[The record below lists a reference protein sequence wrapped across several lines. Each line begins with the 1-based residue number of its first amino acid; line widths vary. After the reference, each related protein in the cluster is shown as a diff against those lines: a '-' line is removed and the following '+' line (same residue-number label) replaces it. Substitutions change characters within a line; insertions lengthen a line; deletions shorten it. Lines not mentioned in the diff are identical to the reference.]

1 MKKIILSLSL
11 LSLLTACGDSGEKK
25 ETGTK
30 EETVSAPAAP
40 DITQDPAYQKGLS
53 LVAKSDCLTCHKVDE
68 PLTGPTYRDVA
79 NKYAGMPDTIVT
91 HLAGKIIKGGAGVWG
106 QTFMTPHPALS
117 QEDAE
122 AMVRY
127 ILLLKK

>member
-1 MKKIILSLSL
+1 MNKIILSWAISAL
-11 LSLLTACGDSGEKK
+11 LISCGGGDEKK
-25 ETGTK
+25 EESTSKTTTESTEK
-30 EETVSAPAAP
+30 DV
-40 DITQDPAYQKGLS
+40 TQDPAYQKGLG
-53 LVAKSDCLTCHKVDE
+53 LVAKSDCLTCHKIDE

-91 HLAGKIIKGGAGVWG
+91 HLAGKIIKGGNGVWG
-106 QTFMTPHPALS
+106 ETFMTPHPSVS

>member
-1 MKKIILSLSL
+1 MKKASIFFLFIVLIVLSYQ
-11 LSLLTACGDSGEKK
+11 CGSGGEKK
-25 ETGTK
+25 EDESIVK
-30 EETVSAPAAP
+30 SEVK
-40 DITQDPAYQKGLS
+40 DVTQDPVYQKGVE
-53 LVAKSDCLTCHKVDE
+53 LVAKSDCFTCHKIE
-68 PLTGPTYRDVA
+68 EQFTGPAYREVA
-79 NKYAGMPDTIVT
+79 NKYAGMPDTIVA

-106 QTFMTPHPALS
+106 QVFMTPHATLS